1 MSRRLRLRSL
11 TRLLRNR
18 DGATAIEFALIA
30 PVMILLYFGLVEFSQ
45 GFMAQRRASHAASV
59 VSDLVA
65 QSERTNRAG
74 INAIYAVGGLIM
86 RPFPA
91 AELSIRTTSI
101 SVDARGVA
109 TIEWSHGN
117 GKALSPLQRGS
128 RVTDLPPD
136 VVEKEQTVIMGET
149 QYIYRSPFAAV
160 LPKPVTLS
168 RRYFL
173 RPRTVDRVVCTDC

>member
-1 MSRRLRLRSL
+1 MSRRLHFRAMRRLPG
-11 TRLLRNR
+11 NR
-18 DGATAIEFALIA
+18 DGATAVEFALIA

-59 VSDLVA
+59 VSDLIA

-86 RPFPA
+86 RPFPVA
-91 AELSIRTTSI
+91 DLSIRTTSI
-101 SVDARGVA
+101 AIDARGVA
-109 TIEWSHGN
+109 TVEWSHGN
-117 GKALSPLQRGS
+117 GKSLAPLQKGNL
-128 RVTDLPPD
+128 VTDLPPD
-136 VVEKEQTVIMGET
+136 VAEREQTVIMGET

-160 LPKPVTLS
+160 LPRPVTLS

-173 RPRTVDRVVCTDC
+173 RPRTVDRVVCSDC

>member
-1 MSRRLRLRSL
+1 MNRRLRLRPL
-11 TRLLRNR
+11 RRLPANR

-30 PVMILLYFGLVEFSQ
+30 PVMILLYFGLLEFSQ

-74 INAIYAVGGLIM
+74 IDAIYAVGGLIM

-117 GKALSPLQRGS
+117 GKALSPLQRRS
-128 RVTDLPPD
+128 RH
-136 VVEKEQTVIMGET
+136 
-149 QYIYRSPFAAV
+149 RFAARRGREGADGDHGRDPV
-160 LPKPVTLS
+160 YLQVAVRRRPAQAGRPVAPLLPATAH
-168 RRYFL
+168 R
-173 RPRTVDRVVCTDC
+173 